1 MCIRDRLGALPVTA
15 MAADDVSKVVKSAF
29 TTWDTYKRA
38 LVLTNNIAEPV
49 YATVVVKPGETIT
62 DFGNLVF
69 FTTGGHALSSG
80 FSNTLRWNYTPDVV
94 DLNVVEDG
102 GTLRVSFTGK
112 QEGTAKV
119 KLNYWTSYYFPDSQ
133 TGSGV
138 TAHCSG
144 DIYYNLIVSN
154 DPVDLDKKPEKPGKD
169 VLDTVHGNNDGYAVK
184 LNCIDLTT
192 NAHDFFFKT
201 LASIYVTDG
210 YVVSDVFPNNG
221 TYDSAASDT
230 DKYPWACQVTVY
242 GQPYLD
248 YYNAT
253 QGKGQHYI
261 YGNTGGWYF
270 YLYYNATTGRWAYIP
285 GLFPLTFNITT

>member
-1 MCIRDRLGALPVTA
+1 

-154 DPVDLDKKPEKPGKD
+154 DPVDLNGKPEKPD
-169 VLDTVHGNNDGYAVK
+169 DELLDEYVDGNGYGVYLSCRDSDNENYYGSNYASHNLAFPSVR
-184 LNCIDLTT
+184 
-192 NAHDFFFKT
+192 FK
-201 LASIYVTDG
+201 TDG
-210 YVVSDVFPNNG
+210 YSIGEVVKNDGVTSMPRQVPTRGCVDVTG
-221 TYDSAASDT
+221 IRA
-230 DKYPWACQVTVY
+230 
-242 GQPYLD
+242 PYVD
-248 YYNAT
+248 HYN
-253 QGKGQHYI
+253 KRR
-261 YGNTGGWYF
+261 
-270 YLYYNATTGRWAYIP
+270 GRQKELI
-285 GLFPLTFNITT
+285 I